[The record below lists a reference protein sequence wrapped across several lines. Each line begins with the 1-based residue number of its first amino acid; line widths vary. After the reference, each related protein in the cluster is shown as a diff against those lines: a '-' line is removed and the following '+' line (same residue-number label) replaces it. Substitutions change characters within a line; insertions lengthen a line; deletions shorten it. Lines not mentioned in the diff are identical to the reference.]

1 MGPETVFVVPARSN
15 SLGETVSAKL
25 MEGAEVLSTHHVNIV
40 TIQGQWRARVYARRG
55 KDGLIEFRFGSFN
68 DIATVEAKDVV
79 QLWSER
85 IDVSLSSLS

>member
-25 MEGAEVLSTHHVNIV
+25 MEVLSTHHVNIV